1 MVGIGKKTL
10 LRDVNPHLICP
21 LCRGYFIDATT
32 VVECLHSFCRSCI
45 LKHLRAAGHCPS
57 CKHVLNKAKPNIK
70 ADKTLQDIVYK
81 LVPGLY
87 HKEMRMRREFYKMH
101 PEQAKSATPEQRGED
116 VSGRLI
122 FNPEDVVSLSLEY
135 LPPGVDPLTVLSIKE
150 TDTSSN
156 SNNINGST
164 NNNNN
169 NNNSNN
175 NNNNNHSCSTASNRR
190 YLQCPALV
198 TIAHLKKFVAMK
210 YSVDVTRYTIEICH
224 LAPLPENWTLMDV
237 AYIYAWKRIA
247 PMRFFYRVAQEE
259 QRLEA
264 PLHHRPS
271 TPGLGARDCLPPND
285 TRENDNNVSNEAVSH
300 PETSKS
306 EVKAASE
313 NETSS
318 LTKNDSTRIAS
329 DEITSSANRKQIIEK
344 NETSKINAE
353 SAKLPISTSTHLTH
367 TTHVTLT
374 TTTTSPSAGTNTSS
388 STTTCSNSNK
398 QIKSP
403 IKILKNS
410 EGRYEVMKSL
420 SSAANA
426 NEKEQTATTADIKSP
441 PNPEFSVVNSK
452 GVKLTLK
459 QCPPLQSNNSKKII
473 SNKPKIISNT
483 LVRPASTDKDAVPMS
498 AMAVLQQLQ
507 QQKLQEKEKLNSN
520 PPSADKQEKQRR
532 KVTFVDRLSTCEKT
546 SPSGIVP
553 KTALKKPAEQQD
565 KKQFLQSF
573 QLTAIE
579 SPLPD
584 DGKLKKS
591 PVRDTDVPTAGAAKC
606 LQNSTAKVGEF
617 SKKDGDEL
625 KKKSNTENNNLTANN
640 SIATNTTTKC
650 TMSITSAAAART
662 HTSKTDD
669 ADGRPFN
676 SGTSLNSGNIASGNH
691 AAKMDVYTF
700 PNDPPIVP
708 AGAVKRKC
716 PPGVPIADLKRRR
729 SQQIAQKAEVNKK
742 QNVSQ
747 YSPAVKL
754 PRISPKEHVIP
765 TNRGT
770 TMAGDHS
777 GGSSGRTSN
786 VQNAKTSTSPLISN
800 ETRDILMDGYGLNIP
815 ASLSI
820 TLTSP
825 KSPSTSAQFVEPID
839 PNDNDSRKVT
849 LNKMNPSITLN
860 NRSLDPRV
868 LKALKTGQIKMPASP
883 PKAKPPLTAPM
894 TVKQTSPI
902 DRSETANQQRATT
915 ILGKRKKE
923 QESSRD
929 ILDLSGGNKKIDMHP
944 LRIPQPVTK
953 LNKSNKSTPS
963 KDIMQ
968 LGDISDQGQV
978 VTLMGG
984 HRYYRAPPGS
994 LTPAAHRVNDC
1005 PLPSRTP
1012 VYAPSFGSINRS
1024 GSDLSSVFPSLPSLY
1039 ALHQAT
1045 NLQQYHNNL
1054 RLPPQ
1059 RPPATER
1066 DLSSRNNNDNANSS
1080 ISGIT
1085 GKSHLAAQCAPIK
1098 PARSSMASLAVPINK
1113 QQSSDKFANSNVNR
1127 TATSDAKKL
1136 PGFRNNENLD
1146 STDETSQMNARKRYS
1161 SNVESTNNRFSS
1173 GNNKDAKSNDQT
1185 TVESKTK
1192 DSNVE
1197 SIDINNSKQQQQ
1209 QQQQHRE
1216 TTSPNVVSSTAS
1228 PSPPPGN
1235 SGVNVRSESNT
1246 RQSDGVSNISNGDTN
1261 AISSPTKS
1269 NVNTEV
1275 TCSKSPVSPD
1285 SSSITIESS
1294 AVSKSCSISTD
1305 RESTEVQ
1312 TSSNVVVK
1320 DPTGFVNP
1328 DDSVADD
1335 STVSD
1340 DKSKFDK
1347 PEVNEITK
1355 QLLAVFPS
1363 QEWAKNPVAAEHLDN
1378 FFKSLNAM
1386 KNEESKA
1393 DKIDR
1398 KTVSGDSPVKS
1409 KKDFAERS

>member
-1 MVGIGKKTL
+1 
-10 LRDVNPHLICP
+10 
-21 LCRGYFIDATT
+21 
-32 VVECLHSFCRSCI
+32 
-45 LKHLRAAGHCPS
+45 
-57 CKHVLNKAKPNIK
+57 
-70 ADKTLQDIVYK
+70 
-81 LVPGLY
+81 
-87 HKEMRMRREFYKMH
+87 
-101 PEQAKSATPEQRGED
+101 
-116 VSGRLI
+116 
-122 FNPEDVVSLSLEY
+122 
-135 LPPGVDPLTVLSIKE
+135 
-150 TDTSSN
+150 
-156 SNNINGST
+156 
-164 NNNNN
+164 
-169 NNNSNN
+169 
-175 NNNNNHSCSTASNRR
+175 
-190 YLQCPALV
+190 
-198 TIAHLKKFVAMK
+198 
-210 YSVDVTRYTIEICH
+210 
-224 LAPLPENWTLMDV
+224 
-237 AYIYAWKRIA
+237 
-247 PMRFFYRVAQEE
+247 MRFFYRVAQEE

-285 TRENDNNVSNEAVSH
+285 TRENDGNVNNEAVNH

-306 EVKAASE
+306 EVKAASD
-313 NETSS
+313 NETAS
-318 LTKNDSTRIAS
+318 LAKNESTRIAS
-329 DEITSSANRKQIIEK
+329 DEISSSANRKQIIEK
-344 NETSKINAE
+344 SETSKISAE
-353 SAKLPISTSTHLTH
+353 SAKSPISTSTNLTH
-367 TTHVTLT
+367 TTHATLT
-374 TTTTSPSAGTNTSS
+374 TTTTSPSAGTNTSL
-388 STTTCSNSNK
+388 STTTCNNSNK

-420 SSAANA
+420 SSTADT
-426 NEKEQTATTADIKSP
+426 NEKEQTAATADVKCP

-459 QCPPLQSNNSKKII
+459 QCSPPQSNNSKKII

-483 LVRPASTDKDAVPMS
+483 LVRPAPTEKDAAPMS
-498 AMAVLQQLQ
+498 AMEVLQQLQ
-507 QQKLQEKEKLNSN
+507 QQQQQKKQQEKEKLNTS

-532 KVTFVDRLSTCEKT
+532 KVTFVDRLSTPEKT
-546 SPSGIVP
+546 SPSGTVS

-573 QLTAIE
+573 QLTARK

-591 PVRDTDVPTAGAAKC
+591 LRDTDVSTADAAKC
-606 LQNSTAKVGEF
+606 LQNSTAKVGEL
-617 SKKDGDEL
+617 SKKDVDEV

-640 SIATNTTTKC
+640 SIATNTTTKR
-650 TMSITSAAAART
+650 TVNVMSDGMART
-662 HTSKTDD
+662 HMSKTDD

-676 SGTSLNSGNIASGNH
+676 SGTSVNSGNIASGNH
-691 AAKMDVYTF
+691 AAKMDVYAF

-747 YSPAVKL
+747 YNPSVKL
-754 PRISPKEHVIP
+754 PRISPKDHAIP
-765 TNRGT
+765 TSRGT
-770 TMAGDHS
+770 TVAGDHS
-777 GGSSGRTSN
+777 GDSSGRASN
-786 VQNAKTSTSPLISN
+786 VQNAKTSTSPLLSN

-825 KSPSTSAQFVEPID
+825 KSPGTSGQFIEPSD

-868 LKALKTGQIKMPASP
+868 LKALKTGQIKMPTSP
-883 PKAKPPLTAPM
+883 PKAKPPVTAPM
-894 TVKQTSPI
+894 TVKQTSTPI

-915 ILGKRKKE
+915 MLGKRKKD

-953 LNKSNKSTPS
+953 LNKSNKSAPS
-963 KDIMQ
+963 KDSMQ
-968 LGDISDQGQV
+968 LGDIPDQGQV

-994 LTPAAHRVNDC
+994 LTPAAHRVNDSC
-1005 PLPSRTP
+1005 PLPSRPP

-1024 GSDLSSVFPSLPSLY
+1024 GSDLSCVFPSLPSLY

-1054 RLPPQ
+1054 RLTPQ
-1059 RPPATER
+1059 RPATER
-1066 DLSSRNNNDNANSS
+1066 DLSSATRNNNDNANSN
-1080 ISGIT
+1080 ISGMT

-1113 QQSSDKFANSNVNR
+1113 QQSTDKFANPNVNR

-1146 STDETSQMNARKRYS
+1146 STDETSQMTARKRYP

-1173 GNNKDAKSNDQT
+1173 GNNKDAKINDQT

-1235 SGVNVRSESNT
+1235 SGVNVRSENNT
-1246 RQSDGVSNISNGDTN
+1246 RQSDGVGNISNGDTN
-1261 AISSPTKS
+1261 AIPSPTKS

-1294 AVSKSCSISTD
+1294 AVSKSCSTSTD
-1305 RESTEVQ
+1305 RESIEVQ

-1335 STVSD
+1335 STIPD

-1386 KNEESKA
+1386 KSEESKA

-1398 KTVSGDSPVKS
+1398 KTASGDSPVK
-1409 KKDFAERS
+1409 